1 MHLQY
6 RPLDTWAWQCP
17 CGARAEDKYGICRKC
32 QARAAWRRRTMRPRR
47 VRRTARRVL
56 GAVTK

>member
-1 MHLQY
+1 MHLQR

-32 QARAAWRRRTMRPRR
+32 QAGPHGVVGLCDLAVSAAPPADFSGR
-47 VRRTARRVL
+47 
-56 GAVTK
+56 